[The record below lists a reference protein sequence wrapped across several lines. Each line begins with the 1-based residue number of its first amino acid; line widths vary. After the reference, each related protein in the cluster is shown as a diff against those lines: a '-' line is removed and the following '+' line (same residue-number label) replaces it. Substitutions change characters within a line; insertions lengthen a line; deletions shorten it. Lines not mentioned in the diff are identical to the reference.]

1 MTKISDYWRLTKPR
15 VTFAIFLLFILAVLA
30 GAGGSSF
37 DKVQT
42 WKLSLGSII
51 VIASVAG
58 SNVLNN
64 RFDFDIDKKMN
75 RTKRREIPSGKISI
89 FAAQTFGSAI
99 IVLSIVLALVL
110 NYYFLL
116 FLIIGLASYLLIYTI
131 TLKRRNILNVLST
144 GPAIAS
150 PVWIGWMIGNG
161 YLDLPGLLTGILVM
175 IWGPLHLWSLAAVYS
190 EDYRKASIPMLTSI
204 ISPKKSDWSLFL
216 LAIVMSTASFSL
228 YFLGYYGVIYFLG
241 LIATNFILL
250 TMTSINTIKPS
261 GRYNWFRYKFS
272 APYMVNVLLF
282 AALDRIFVLRD
293 LTEDIVSISTVDTLL
308 YISRGSARYLCS
320 LVMVN

>member
-1 MTKISDYWRLTKPR
+1 MARLADYWRLTKPR

-30 GAGGSSF
+30 GAGDSSF
-37 DKVQT
+37 RIQT
-42 WKLSLGSII
+42 WKLGLGSVI

-64 RFDFDIDKKMN
+64 RFDFDIDKIMN
-75 RTKRREIPSGKISI
+75 RTKRREIPSGKISL
-89 FAAQTFGSAI
+89 FDAQTFGLAI
-99 IVLSIVLALVL
+99 IVLSIFLALVL

-131 TLKRRNILNVLST
+131 TLKRRNILNVFST

-150 PVWIGWMIGNG
+150 PVWIGWIIGNG
-161 YLDLPGLLTGILVM
+161 YFDLTGLLTGILVM

-204 ISPKKSDWSLFL
+204 ISHKKSDWFLFL
-216 LAIVMSTASFSL
+216 IAIFMSAASFSL
-228 YFLGYYGVIYFLG
+228 YFLGYYGIIYFLG
-241 LIATNFILL
+241 LISTNFILL
-250 TMTSINTIKPS
+250 IITAINVIKPS

-272 APYMVNVLLF
+272 APYMVLVLLF
-282 AALDRIFVLRD
+282 AALDRIF
-293 LTEDIVSISTVDTLL
+293 T
-308 YISRGSARYLCS
+308 
-320 LVMVN
+320 